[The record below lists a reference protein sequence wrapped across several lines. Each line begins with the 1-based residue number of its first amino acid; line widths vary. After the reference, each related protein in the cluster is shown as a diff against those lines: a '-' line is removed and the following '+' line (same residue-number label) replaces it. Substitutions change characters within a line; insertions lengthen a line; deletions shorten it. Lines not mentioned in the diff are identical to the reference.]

1 MTDYFFT
8 EEHKLFRQSLRQ
20 FLAKEVKPFIDEW
33 EDQRVIPR
41 EIWKKFGDM
50 GCFGLAYPEAYGGLD
65 LDFFYQVIYLEE
77 IAKCRSGGFGAAMG
91 AHPLLAL
98 SHIDASGSEDL
109 KERYLRPGI
118 AGDKFGCL
126 AITEPGAGSDVAN
139 IQARAV
145 REGDYYILNGSKTFI
160 TNGVLS
166 DFLVV
171 AVKTTPDHGSS
182 GISLIV
188 VDRDSSGLS
197 ATKLKKLGWHASDTG
212 EIAFD
217 QVKVP
222 VSNLIGEENHGFY
235 YIMQRFALER
245 LVMAISGI
253 AICEDALEA
262 SLEYMSQ
269 REAFG
274 RKINRFQVL
283 RHRIADMSAKIMAQ
297 KIHNYTLSRAFNE
310 GIYDVK
316 GCAMAKLNS
325 TELSDLVT
333 YQCLQFFG
341 GYGYMEDFPLARMFR
356 DSRIGTIGGGSSEI
370 MCEIIAKMVIDTVDY
385 KA

>member
-1 MTDYFFT
+1 MDSYFFT
-8 EEHKLFRQSLRQ
+8 EEHNLFRQSFRQ

-33 EDQRVIPR
+33 EEKREIPR

-50 GCFGLAYPEAYGGLD
+50 GYFGLAYPEEYGGLD
-65 LDFFYQVIYLEE
+65 SDFFYQVIFLEE
-77 IAKCRSGGFGAAMG
+77 IAKCRSGGFGAAIG

-139 IQARAV
+139 IQTKAV
-145 REGDYYILNGSKTFI
+145 RDGDYYILNGSKTFI

-171 AVKTTPDHGSS
+171 AVKTEPDHGSG

-197 ATKLKKLGWHASDTG
+197 TTKLKKLGWHASDT
-212 EIAFD
+212 D
-217 QVKVP
+217 
-222 VSNLIGEENHGFY
+222 
-235 YIMQRFALER
+235 
-245 LVMAISGI
+245 
-253 AICEDALEA
+253 
-262 SLEYMSQ
+262 
-269 REAFG
+269 
-274 RKINRFQVL
+274 
-283 RHRIADMSAKIMAQ
+283 RIADMSAKITSQ

-385 KA
+385 KP